1 VRPPRRLPR
10 QRKRRHHA
18 QFNNSLLLDPDVMG
32 TLVTGTDTVKIQ
44 GAGTRSGAVTGP
56 GINCTITGGVP
67 GGSCQKDF
75 NVSIL
80 SPPVTRTYT
89 AVPRG
94 GHAFAGWSG
103 ACSGTAPTCSITG
116 DGTATAKFDPLVGTL
131 PAPPTPPADPGTA
144 PGGGPGI
151 VDAEIV
157 DTWFRRSKRGPR
169 LLKVEILAGEPVHV
183 LGLRPAP

>member
-1 VRPPRRLPR
+1 VGRAAAPALASSTEA
-10 QRKRRHHA
+10 RHHA

-44 GAGTRSGAVTGP
+44 GAGNPERRSDRAR
-56 GINCTITGGVP
+56 NQLHDHRWRA

-103 ACSGTAPTCSITG
+103 ACSGTAPARARRRPARSPATG
-116 DGTATAKFDPLVGTL
+116 RR
-131 PAPPTPPADPGTA
+131 
-144 PGGGPGI
+144 
-151 VDAEIV
+151 
-157 DTWFRRSKRGPR
+157 RRSSIRWWGRRLRRPHLRLIRLPR
-169 LLKVEILAGEPVHV
+169 RVAA
-183 LGLRPAP
+183 RA